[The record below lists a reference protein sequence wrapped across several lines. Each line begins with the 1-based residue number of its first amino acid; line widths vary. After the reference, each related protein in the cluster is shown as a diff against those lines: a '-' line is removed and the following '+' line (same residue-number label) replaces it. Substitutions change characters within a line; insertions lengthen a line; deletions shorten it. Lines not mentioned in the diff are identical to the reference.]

1 MSFYIQSV
9 EIGGPRPF
17 YLLGPCSLECESFV
31 WEMAR
36 SIKAIAENLDVPLI
50 FKASYDKANRT
61 SVTSFRGPGVREGCR
76 ILSEIGRELKL
87 PVVTDV
93 HTAQEAEIAAEYV
106 DLLQVPAF
114 LCRQTDLLEAC
125 AKSGRP
131 VNIKKG
137 QFLAPWD
144 TVNIGEKMRAFG
156 CDEFMMCERGT
167 TFGYNNLVVDML
179 GFDTMKQMDVPV
191 FFDVTHSLQQPG
203 ARSDSAGGRREQ
215 ITTLAR
221 AGMATGLA
229 GLFLEAH
236 PNPEV
241 AKCDGPCALRTSQL
255 EPFLRQLKQID
266 ELVKGFEVLDTH

>member
-1 MSFYIQSV
+1 MGDGPLHQGHREKPGCPADFQSFLRQGEPHFRHLFSRPRRAGRLPHSV
-9 EIGGPRPF
+9 GNRQG
-17 YLLGPCSLECESFV
+17 
-31 WEMAR
+31 
-36 SIKAIAENLDVPLI
+36 AE
-50 FKASYDKANRT
+50 
-61 SVTSFRGPGVREGCR
+61 
-76 ILSEIGRELKL
+76 L

-167 TFGYNNLVVDML
+167 TFGYNNLVVDMRSL
-179 GFDTMKQMDVPV
+179 YWMKQEGFPV
-191 FFDVTHSLQQPG
+191 VFDATHAVQKPG
-203 ARSDSAGGRREQ
+203 GLGGTTGGDSE
-215 ITTLAR
+215 LAPVL
-221 AGMATGLA
+221 ASAAMATGSID
-229 GLFLEAH
+229 GVFM
-236 PNPEV
+236 EV
-241 AKCDGPCALRTSQL
+241 HKDPSKALSDGPNQIPLHLL
-255 EPFLRQLKQID
+255 EGVLKRLQSIHQA
-266 ELVKGFEVLDTH
+266 VQS

>member
-114 LCRQTDLLEAC
+114 LCRRRIFW
-125 AKSGRP
+125 KP
-131 VNIKKG
+131 
-137 QFLAPWD
+137 AP
-144 TVNIGEKMRAFG
+144 RA
-156 CDEFMMCERGT
+156 
-167 TFGYNNLVVDML
+167 
-179 GFDTMKQMDVPV
+179 
-191 FFDVTHSLQQPG
+191 
-203 ARSDSAGGRREQ
+203 AG
-215 ITTLAR
+215 
-221 AGMATGLA
+221 
-229 GLFLEAH
+229 
-236 PNPEV
+236 P
-241 AKCDGPCALRTSQL
+241 
-255 EPFLRQLKQID
+255 
-266 ELVKGFEVLDTH
+266 

>member
-36 SIKAIAENLDVPLI
+36 SIKAIAKNLDVPLI

-106 DLLQVPAF
+106 PSA
-114 LCRQTDLLEAC
+114 
-125 AKSGRP
+125 
-131 VNIKKG
+131 
-137 QFLAPWD
+137 
-144 TVNIGEKMRAFG
+144 
-156 CDEFMMCERGT
+156 
-167 TFGYNNLVVDML
+167 
-179 GFDTMKQMDVPV
+179 
-191 FFDVTHSLQQPG
+191 VTNS
-203 ARSDSAGGRREQ
+203 
-215 ITTLAR
+215 
-221 AGMATGLA
+221 
-229 GLFLEAH
+229 
-236 PNPEV
+236 
-241 AKCDGPCALRTSQL
+241 
-255 EPFLRQLKQID
+255 
-266 ELVKGFEVLDTH
+266 

>member
-1 MSFYIQSV
+1 
-9 EIGGPRPF
+9 
-17 YLLGPCSLECESFV
+17 
-31 WEMAR
+31 MAR

-167 TFGYNNLVVDML
+167 SFGYNNLVVDMRRDIGFGYTTVGVITGGAQIGFLLFSSVTSYISRFFEGWKISLVSTVMTSLALL
-179 GFDTMKQMDVPV
+179 GLSVSDNITAIVIYRD
-191 FFDVTHSLQQPG
+191 FFV
-203 ARSDSAGGRREQ
+203 
-215 ITTLAR
+215 
-221 AGMATGLA
+221 
-229 GLFLEAH
+229 
-236 PNPEV
+236 
-241 AKCDGPCALRTSQL
+241 
-255 EPFLRQLKQID
+255 
-266 ELVKGFEVLDTH
+266 

>member
-61 SVTSFRGPGVREGCR
+61 SVTSFRGPGVQEGCR

-125 AKSGRP
+125 AKSG
-131 VNIKKG
+131 NLG

-167 TFGYNNLVVDML
+167 TFGYNNLVVDMRSL
-179 GFDTMKQMDVPV
+179 YWMKQEGFPV
-191 FFDVTHSLQQPG
+191 VFDATHAVQKPG
-203 ARSDSAGGRREQ
+203 GLGGTTGGDSE
-215 ITTLAR
+215 LAPVL
-221 AGMATGLA
+221 ASAAMATGSID
-229 GLFLEAH
+229 GVFM
-236 PNPEV
+236 EV
-241 AKCDGPCALRTSQL
+241 HKDPSKALSDGPNQIPLHLL
-255 EPFLRQLKQID
+255 EGVLKRLQSIHQA
-266 ELVKGFEVLDTH
+266 VQS

>member
-36 SIKAIAENLDVPLI
+36 SIKAITENLDVPLI

-144 TVNIGEKMRAFG
+144 TVNIGEKCA
-156 CDEFMMCERGT
+156 
-167 TFGYNNLVVDML
+167 
-179 GFDTMKQMDVPV
+179 PSA
-191 FFDVTHSLQQPG
+191 VTNS
-203 ARSDSAGGRREQ
+203 
-215 ITTLAR
+215 
-221 AGMATGLA
+221 
-229 GLFLEAH
+229 
-236 PNPEV
+236 
-241 AKCDGPCALRTSQL
+241 
-255 EPFLRQLKQID
+255 
-266 ELVKGFEVLDTH
+266 